1 MEIFKLQRFIDAQNT
16 YASWDTAMEEVKVG
30 KKVSHWIWYVYPQL
44 KGLGMSGMS
53 QFYGISGKAEA
64 LAYLSDN
71 LLNERLRYSVN
82 LLLQANAQGLAMRD
96 VFGVLDSKKVNSSL
110 TLFDAVSPNDV
121 FGQALAACYGDKRDV
136 RTLKM
141 LEASPN
147 P

>member
-1 MEIFKLQRFIDAQNT
+1 MENFNLQRFKDAQNN
-16 YASWDTAMEEVKVG
+16 YASWEMAMKEVKAG
-30 KKVSHWIWYVYPQL
+30 KKVTHWIWYVYPQL

-53 QFYGISGKAEA
+53 QFFGISGKAEA

-71 LLNERLRYSVN
+71 LLNERLRYSVG

-110 TLFDAVSPNDV
+110 TLFDSVCSNDV
-121 FGQALAACYGDKRDV
+121 FGQALAVCYGGKRDD

-141 LEASPN
+141 LDVAL
-147 P
+147 